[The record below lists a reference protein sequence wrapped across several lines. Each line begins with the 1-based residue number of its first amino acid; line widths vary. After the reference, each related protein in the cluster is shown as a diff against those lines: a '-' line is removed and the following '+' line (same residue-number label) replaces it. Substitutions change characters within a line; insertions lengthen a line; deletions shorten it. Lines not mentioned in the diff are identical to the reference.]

1 MPKNFKRSYSPFL
14 PLIIFEPEEFD
25 LELSQSLMF
34 LGSAGDNDR
43 EVDNFPVAEDSRIYK
58 LFFLFRV

>member
-25 LELSQSLMF
+25 LKLNQSLVF
-34 LGSAGDNDR
+34 FCSARDDDG
-43 EVDNFPVAEDSRIYK
+43 EIDNFPVAKNGRIDGF
-58 LFFLFRV
+58 FFLFRV